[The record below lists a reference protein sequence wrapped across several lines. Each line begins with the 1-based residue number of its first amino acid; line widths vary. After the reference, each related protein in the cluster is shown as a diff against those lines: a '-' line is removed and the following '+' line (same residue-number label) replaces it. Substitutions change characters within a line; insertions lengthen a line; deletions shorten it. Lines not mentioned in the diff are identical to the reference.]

1 MKERRVQRI
10 SSGIKKIISE
20 ALINDIKDPRIN
32 NTKTSVTDVETT
44 NDLSFSYIYISV
56 FGNEDEKAETL
67 KGFEK
72 AKGFL
77 RKKISSNLDL
87 RHTPTL
93 IFKLDGSIEKGINMG
108 KLINKVVENDK
119 LKQEQYND

>member
-87 RHTPTL
+87 RHIPTL
-93 IFKLDGSIEKGINMG
+93 IFKLDESIEKGINMG

>member
-20 ALINDIKDPRIN
+20 ALISDIKDPRIN

-56 FGNEDEKAETL
+56 FGNEAEKAETL

-93 IFKLDGSIEKGINMG
+93 IFKLDESIEKGINMG

>member
-56 FGNEDEKAETL
+56 FGNATQIGRASCREEC
-67 KGFEK
+67 
-72 AKGFL
+72 
-77 RKKISSNLDL
+77 RSRWSPY
-87 RHTPTL
+87 H
-93 IFKLDGSIEKGINMG
+93 
-108 KLINKVVENDK
+108 
-119 LKQEQYND
+119 

>member
-93 IFKLDGSIEKGINMG
+93 IFKLDESIEKSINMG